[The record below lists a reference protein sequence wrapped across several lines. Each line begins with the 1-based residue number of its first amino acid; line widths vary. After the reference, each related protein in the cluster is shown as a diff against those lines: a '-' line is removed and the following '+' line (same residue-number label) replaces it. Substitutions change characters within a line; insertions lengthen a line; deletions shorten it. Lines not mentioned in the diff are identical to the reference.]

1 MDYLIQSS
9 EPHYKMGISSPMLFP
24 GELMLSDIIWLT
36 PKKGFK
42 AIWRVRK
49 KNKTK
54 NNNMHASSSLWKL
67 IFPSMVSCLFGFS
80 LQEFSWIVWFSWS
93 TTNTVVRSE
102 TRFHG
107 IPSVSDSGVELV
119 MRGAHRALGRGN
131 QVVVFSRKSRGQMQ
145 HLRGHVSKLPVPPP
159 PRGDRKW
166 RLRRLPSS
174 VFSVPCA
181 LLISPDGTC
190 PQSSALRYSS
200 PLTSVES
207 PVPVLNSLLLRCVWG
222 CVSHAVVSDSSRPM
236 DCSPP
241 SFSVHGILQARVLE
255 WGPFPPPGDLP
266 HPGIEPRSP
275 ALQADSLLSQ
285 PYNAMEILLSW
296 PDLS

>member
-80 LQEFSWIVWFSWS
+80 LQEFSCIVWFSWS

-131 QVVVFSRKSRGQMQ
+131 QVVVFSRKSRGQTQ
-145 HLRGHVSKLPVPPP
+145 HLRGPVSKLPVPPP
-159 PRGDRKW
+159 PPWWPEMAAPAAPEFCVLCPMCFAHKSW
-166 RLRRLPSS
+166 RHVSAVLRAALLFSSYICGIPSS
-174 VFSVPCA
+174 GIK
-181 LLISPDGTC
+181 LLT
-190 PQSSALRYSS
+190 
-200 PLTSVES
+200 LTV
-207 PVPVLNSLLLRCVWG
+207 CV
-222 CVSHAVVSDSSRPM
+222 
-236 DCSPP
+236 
-241 SFSVHGILQARVLE
+241 RVC
-255 WGPFPPPGDLP
+255 
-266 HPGIEPRSP
+266 
-275 ALQADSLLSQ
+275 
-285 PYNAMEILLSW
+285 
-296 PDLS
+296 